1 MVPVIFTLQVYG
13 CDFPFFEF
21 SQMSEKSLFFTKNSL
36 NKSIPQIIPKIEKIE
51 VEKTEIKKTV
61 RDTFPYNMPAP
72 MKIKNETEINSKKNV
87 LPINITNNNDNNKIN
102 SDSNNDKNITNNDKN
117 SELTPYQK
125 QEEIYKKKSKE
136 LQENIEKNKIEKEE
150 REKKE
155 IEDRF
160 DPSPTTSFPTF
171 NRTYN
176 HISNKTSLELGN
188 DKNTIKNE
196 NNNLVI
202 STHAAIISNLT
213 NTTSHPSN
221 YIKNK
226 NSDSHPNSNKNLGQN
241 SKTNNNLNSDLN
253 SNNNSDLNQN
263 LNISRTKRILISA
276 ITLDGKNISL
286 EKRGNAVEG
295 VGSNDHF
302 T

>member
-51 VEKTEIKKTV
+51 VETMEIKKTV

-72 MKIKNETEINSKKNV
+72 MKIKNEREINSKKNNLV
-87 LPINITNNNDNNKIN
+87 VNIGQNSNDNNNDGNKK
-102 SDSNNDKNITNNDKN
+102 NNDNKNN
-117 SELTPYQK
+117 ELTPYQK

-202 STHAAIISNLT
+202 STHTAIISNLT

-226 NSDSHPNSNKNLGQN
+226 NSDSHPNINKNLSQN
-241 SKTNNNLNSDLN
+241 PNTNNNLNSDLN

-295 VGSNDHF
+295 VGSSDHF